1 MTGFFAFLIVFTAV
15 IVVHEFGHYLA
26 AIKLGVKVREFSI
39 GFPFSPRIATLFRH
53 RETEF
58 TVRLLPLGGFV
69 SFSSNDDADSPRFL
83 KTGRWKRAIIS
94 AAGPAFN
101 IAFAFLILAPAFFF
115 GKGLPVY
122 DSLALSAS
130 SIIDGFSGLLNIVV
144 SFITGAGSI
153 NQLSGPIGIAHIA
166 GKAAK
171 TGFFDLLYFTGLLSL
186 SLGIFNLLP
195 LPALDGGHLVILLI
209 ESIKKRTMTDRAYQ
223 VIGIAGISFFLI
235 LTAVVSYK
243 DILKIMS

>member
-1 MTGFFAFLIVFTAV
+1 MTGFLAFMAVFTAV
-15 IVVHEFGHYLA
+15 IIVHEFGHYLA
-26 AIKLGVKVREFSI
+26 AKKLGVKVYEFSV

-69 SFSSNDDADSPRFL
+69 SFSEDGDADPSRFL
-83 KTGRWKRAIIS
+83 KTERWKRAVIS
-94 AAGPAFN
+94 SAGPAFN
-101 IAFAFLILAPAFFF
+101 LAFAFIILTPVFLL

-130 SIIDGFSGLLNIVV
+130 SIVGGFSGLFNILA
-144 SFITGAGSI
+144 SFASGTGSI
-153 NQLSGPIGIAHIA
+153 SQLSGPIGIAHIA
-166 GKAAK
+166 GKAAEA
-171 TGFFDLLYFTGLLSL
+171 GFFDLLYFTGMLSL
-186 SLGIFNLLP
+186 SLALFNLLP

-209 ESIKKRTMTDRAYQ
+209 ESIKRRTMTEKAYQ
-223 VIGIAGISFFLI
+223 VIGAVGICFFLI

-243 DILKIMS
+243 DVLKIMY

>member
-26 AIKLGVKVREFSI
+26 AIKLGFKVREFSI

-69 SFSSNDDADSPRFL
+69 SFSSNDDDDTYRYL
-83 KTGRWKRAIIS
+83 KTERWKRSIIS

-115 GKGLPVY
+115 GKGFRFTIALP
-122 DSLALSAS
+122 
-130 SIIDGFSGLLNIVV
+130 
-144 SFITGAGSI
+144 
-153 NQLSGPIGIAHIA
+153 
-166 GKAAK
+166 
-171 TGFFDLLYFTGLLSL
+171 
-186 SLGIFNLLP
+186 
-195 LPALDGGHLVILLI
+195 
-209 ESIKKRTMTDRAYQ
+209 
-223 VIGIAGISFFLI
+223 
-235 LTAVVSYK
+235 
-243 DILKIMS
+243 